1 MSRKLKRQI
10 QKNNGDLTHK
20 KVLAKK
26 LGCTLDELEKRLERR
41 EKNLKEYGGKNYE

>member
-10 QKNNGDLTHK
+10 QKANGELAYK

-26 LGCTLDELEKRLERR
+26 LGCSLEELEKRLERR
-41 EKNLKEYGGKNYE
+41 EKNLREYGGKDYE